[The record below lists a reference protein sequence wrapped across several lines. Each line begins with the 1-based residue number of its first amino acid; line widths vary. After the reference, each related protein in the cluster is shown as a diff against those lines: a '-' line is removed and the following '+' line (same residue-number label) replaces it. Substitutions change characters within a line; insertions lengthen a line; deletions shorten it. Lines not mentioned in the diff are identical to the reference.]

1 MAALDGC
8 LFAGILRDMTSRA
21 VSPVF
26 AGREAELAAL
36 ARAFDEAVGGLPGTV
51 LVGAEAG
58 GGKSRL
64 VSEFAARLDGRALVL
79 AGGCVELTAA
89 GLPYAP
95 FTAAL
100 RQLVRKRGTA
110 GVAELLSGWDTGEL
124 ARLLPEFGAPPAEAD
139 PDLARARLFE
149 LVLALLEALAGRLP
163 LVLVLEDVH
172 WADRPTRDLLSF
184 LIRNLRHAAGLLVV
198 TFRSAELHRSHPLR
212 ALLAELSRMP
222 GVTRLELPRLS
233 RGQVQAQLEGIL
245 GRPPEPAVTAAVY
258 QRSGGNPLFTE
269 ALVNVD
275 GTVSPGVPWS
285 LRDQLLGAVKELPEQ
300 TQQVLRTAAAG
311 GVRVGHELLA
321 AVTGLDDTAL
331 ATALRPAVDAT
342 VVVTDADG
350 YSFRHDLIRQ
360 AVWEDLLPG
369 EHAGAERAF
378 AEALEAGPALDVHGM
393 VQVRLALHWRGAN
406 EPDRALRAAW
416 DAVAGAAA
424 RFAFAEQLQMLV
436 QVLELWDRVP
446 AAAERTG
453 TDRAG
458 VTELAA
464 DAARLAGEPERGLAL
479 VEAALGEPGE
489 AGDRGRRA
497 SLLLRRAML
506 REQGLLPGRVE
517 DLRAALGLARDPDRL
532 RAEILGQLSR
542 ALLFQDRYEEARRAA
557 EEMTALARRLGDQEG
572 QTDARMTHA
581 MISAREGHG
590 SLTALQSERD
600 TARRIGSV
608 LLELHAY
615 GGITHVLEGVGDH
628 QQAIPQSR
636 GPSPGEAARPEPL
649 LLRDWRQSG
658 RIADLGRAL
667 GRGAGNHT
675 GSPQPGPGAGRA
687 CLLAGV
693 AGADRRRPR
702 RAGDRRADCP
712 ADALVAHRNT
722 GRHATS
728 AAGRLPDDRRP
739 ASAGRPGRSLGRH
752 AHGLRATHGCRA
764 AVLVAAAGHRD
775 AGLRRRCPGA
785 PPARS
790 RRPGAAAVG
799 AGAGGG
805 GHPAPGPGRA
815 GSRRGLRRR
824 GLPRRRLPGPG
835 RLGCRRRGMGI
846 ARAAVPAGL
855 RAAARRG
862 RRRGGRRPGRRGLPA
877 AASGRTGRPLRA
889 RPLLAQISQLARRA
903 HVEIAGTSPDG
914 PAVPFGLTG
923 RELEVLRLVAAG
935 LGNREIAAELFISP
949 KTASVHVSNIL
960 GKLGVAS
967 RGEAAATAH
976 RLHIFDPP

>member
-1 MAALDGC
+1 MPVCWHPG
-8 LFAGILRDMTSRA
+8 GMTSRA

-26 AGREAELAAL
+26 AGREAELTAL

-100 RQLVRKRGTA
+100 RQLVRERGTA

-172 WADRPTRDLLSF
+172 WADHPTRDLLSF

-212 ALLAELSRMP
+212 ALLVELSRMP
-222 GVTRLELPRLS
+222 GVSRVELPRLS
-233 RGQVQAQLEGIL
+233 HSQVQAQLEGIL

-269 ALVNVD
+269 ALVNAD

-285 LRDQLLGAVKELPEQ
+285 LQDQLLGAVKELPEQ
-300 TQQVLRTAAAG
+300 TEQVLRA
-311 GVRVGHELLA
+311 
-321 AVTGLDDTAL
+321 
-331 ATALRPAVDAT
+331 ALRPAVDAN

-369 EHAGAERAF
+369 ERAGAERAF
-378 AEALEAGPALDVHGM
+378 AEALEAGPALDVDGM

-489 AGDRGRRA
+489 AGDPGRRA

-572 QTDARMTHA
+572 QTDA
-581 MISAREGHG
+581 
-590 SLTALQSERD
+590 
-600 TARRIGSV
+600 
-608 LLELHAY
+608 
-615 GGITHVLEGVGDH
+615 
-628 QQAIPQSR
+628 
-636 GPSPGEAARPEPL
+636 
-649 LLRDWRQSG
+649 
-658 RIADLGRAL
+658 
-667 GRGAGNHT
+667 
-675 GSPQPGPGAGRA
+675 
-687 CLLAGV
+687 
-693 AGADRRRPR
+693 
-702 RAGDRRADCP
+702 
-712 ADALVAHRNT
+712 
-722 GRHATS
+722 
-728 AAGRLPDDRRP
+728 
-739 ASAGRPGRSLGRH
+739 
-752 AHGLRATHGCRA
+752 
-764 AVLVAAAGHRD
+764 
-775 AGLRRRCPGA
+775 
-785 PPARS
+785 
-790 RRPGAAAVG
+790 
-799 AGAGGG
+799 
-805 GHPAPGPGRA
+805 
-815 GSRRGLRRR
+815 
-824 GLPRRRLPGPG
+824 
-835 RLGCRRRGMGI
+835 
-846 ARAAVPAGL
+846 
-855 RAAARRG
+855 
-862 RRRGGRRPGRRGLPA
+862 
-877 AASGRTGRPLRA
+877 
-889 RPLLAQISQLARRA
+889 
-903 HVEIAGTSPDG
+903 
-914 PAVPFGLTG
+914 
-923 RELEVLRLVAAG
+923 
-935 LGNREIAAELFISP
+935 
-949 KTASVHVSNIL
+949 
-960 GKLGVAS
+960 
-967 RGEAAATAH
+967 
-976 RLHIFDPP
+976 